1 MHRALH
7 LFSDAKIEVPILC
20 SQKNM
25 YGKPDP
31 VMPGSVQGFYRY
43 ELPPPTLTAGSRTGC
58 LDGWTADQS
67 VSEQRGPSLPA
78 YTPQLATQ
86 ALWISTCSGRYVD
99 DTATHIREELQKR
112 WYER

>member
-7 LFSDAKIEVPILC
+7 LFSDAKIEVPIFC
-20 SQKNM
+20 SKKICTGNPTPSCLGAFRVFTDM
-25 YGKPDP
+25 
-31 VMPGSVQGFYRY
+31 S
-43 ELPPPTLTAGSRTGC
+43 LPPPPTAGSRTGC

-99 DTATHIREELQKR
+99 DTATHVREELQKR
-112 WYER
+112 W